1 MRWSKARLFS
11 RPIAVVALRNYAK
24 TLDDAQKDMKMKTKD
39 SRRER
44 QVARDI
50 SYASS
55 AQTKPGRALIRVIE
69 NATGRLRL
77 IKRVRGYTS
86 DLREGRD
93 IWQVMVDRYGLEL
106 DIVGGTLASIP
117 QDGPLIVVS
126 NHPYGI
132 LDGLMLGHILSRA
145 RGDFRILAHRVFKQA
160 EDIDRVILPVS
171 FDETK
176 EAVKLNLDTRTQA
189 VTYLGQGGC
198 IGIFPGGTVSTSA
211 TPMGPPLDPKWRSFT
226 AKMIAKSEAQVVP
239 IYFDGSNSRLFQLAS
254 HLHSTLRMGLLIRE
268 FKSKTNAPVRVVIGA
283 PISPDDLAPYR
294 RDPKKMMDFLRA
306 RTYALS
312 PHPLDESALG
322 YEFEDRHKTKAGKAP
337 RRRLKD
343 RY

>member
-1 MRWSKARLFS
+1 MNKANRAA
-11 RPIAVVALRNYAK
+11 RKAVIR
-24 TLDDAQKDMKMKTKD
+24 QE
-39 SRRER
+39 RRI
-44 QVARDI
+44 ARDI

-55 AQTKPGRALIRVIE
+55 AQTRSGRFVIRAME

-77 IKRVRGYTS
+77 INRVRGYGD
-86 DLREGRD
+86 DLRKGHD
-93 IWQVMVDRYGLEL
+93 IWQVLIDRYGLDL
-106 DIVGGTLASIP
+106 DVVGGRLDSIP
-117 QDGPLIVVS
+117 QTGPLIVVS

-145 RGDFRILAHRVFKQA
+145 RGDFRILAHRVFKKA

-171 FDETK
+171 FDQTK
-176 EAVKLNLDTRTQA
+176 EAVKLNLDTRTAA
-189 VTYLGQGGC
+189 VSYLEQGGC
-198 IGIFPGGTVSTSA
+198 VGIFPGGTVSTAA
-211 TPMGPPLDPKWRSFT
+211 TPMGLPLDPKWRSFT
-226 AKMIAKSEAQVVP
+226 AKMIAKSNAQVVP

-254 HLHSTLRMGLLIRE
+254 HFHTTLRMGLLIHE
-268 FKSKTNAPVRVVIGA
+268 FRSKINTPVRVVIGA
-283 PISPDDLAPYR
+283 PISAEDLAPYR

-312 PHPLDESALG
+312 PHPLDECALG
-322 YEFEDRHKTKAGKAP
+322 YEFEDKHKTKAGKAP

>member
-1 MRWSKARLFS
+1 MNKANRAA
-11 RPIAVVALRNYAK
+11 RKAVIR
-24 TLDDAQKDMKMKTKD
+24 QE
-39 SRRER
+39 RRI
-44 QVARDI
+44 ARDI

-55 AQTKPGRALIRVIE
+55 AQTRSGRFVIRAME

-77 IKRVRGYTS
+77 INRVRGYGD
-86 DLREGRD
+86 DLRKGHD
-93 IWQVMVDRYGLEL
+93 IWQVLIDRYGLDL
-106 DIVGGTLASIP
+106 DVVGGRLDSIP
-117 QDGPLIVVS
+117 QTGPLIVVS

-145 RGDFRILAHRVFKQA
+145 RGDFRILAHRVFKKA

-171 FDETK
+171 FDQTK
-176 EAVKLNLDTRTQA
+176 EAVKLNLDTRTAA
-189 VTYLGQGGC
+189 VSYLEQGGC
-198 IGIFPGGTVSTSA
+198 VGIFPGGTVSTAA
-211 TPMGPPLDPKWRSFT
+211 TPMGLPLDPKWRSFT
-226 AKMIAKSEAQVVP
+226 AKMIAKSNAQVVP

-254 HLHSTLRMGLLIRE
+254 HFHTTLRMGLLIRE
-268 FKSKTNAPVRVVIGA
+268 FRSKINTPVRVVIGA
-283 PISPDDLAPYR
+283 PISAEDLAPYR

-312 PHPLDESALG
+312 PHPLDECALG
-322 YEFEDRHKTKAGKAP
+322 YEFEDKHKTKAGKAP